1 MRIDSLSDLPQKYQE
16 QALIQCAAQ
25 EGKRL
30 VKSQEMRRSKFGN
43 KKTQL
48 AHLHFDSKKE
58 ARRFQ
63 ELYAMLQAGE
73 IIDLRLQQDFTLQ
86 EAFTDPDGRR
96 VCAIRY
102 RADFTYMERHH
113 HDQRTGG
120 SYDEWEPVVED
131 VKNRPTR
138 TKEYILK
145 KKLMKD
151 KLGIEI
157 REV

>member
-1 MRIDSLSDLPQKYQE
+1 M
-16 QALIQCAAQ
+16 QCAAQ

-30 VKSQEMRRSKFGN
+30 VKSKESLRSKFGN
-43 KKTQL
+43 EKTQL

-96 VCAIRY
+96 ICAIRY
-102 RADFTYMERHH
+102 RADFTYKERN
-113 HDQRTGG
+113 DREYAGG
-120 SYDEWEPVVED
+120 GNWEPVVED
-131 VKNRPTR
+131 VKSRPTR
-138 TKEYILK
+138 TKEYVMK

>member
-30 VKSQEMRRSKFGN
+30 VKSQETRRSKFGN
-43 KKTQL
+43 EKTQL
-48 AHLHFDSKKE
+48 THHHFDSKKE

-73 IIDLRLQQDFTLQ
+73 IIDLRLQHDFTLQ

-102 RADFTYMERHH
+102 RADFTYKELHH
-113 HDQRTGG
+113 REYAGG
-120 SYDEWEPVVED
+120 NYDEWEPVVED
-131 VKNRPTR
+131 VKTRPTR

-151 KLGIEI
+151 KLGIDI